1 VLGAILTMGATV
13 RASRSRRCSSSP
25 TRPGWRC
32 RLAAAV
38 ALPRLEPVMRGL
50 RRLHRAVEIA
60 AGIFIMTMGVLI
72 FTNAFAR
79 TASRFSWFL

>member
-1 VLGAILTMGATV
+1 
-13 RASRSRRCSSSP
+13 
-25 TRPGWRC
+25 
-32 RLAAAV
+32 
-38 ALPRLEPVMRGL
+38 MRGL